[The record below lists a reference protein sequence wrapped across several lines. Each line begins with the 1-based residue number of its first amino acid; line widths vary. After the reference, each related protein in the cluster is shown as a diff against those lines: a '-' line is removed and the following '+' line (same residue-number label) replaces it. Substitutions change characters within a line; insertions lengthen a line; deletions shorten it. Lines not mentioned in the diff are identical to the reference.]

1 MVRGNLPMPE
11 DIESKSPWTPLKI
24 IQWAVPYLTQ
34 KGILNARF
42 DIEIL
47 IAFALQIDR
56 LKVYLQ
62 FDRPLDSSEL
72 DLIRALV
79 KRRVQHEP
87 IQYITGKRE
96 FYGLPF
102 RVSPSVLIPRP
113 ETEQLVE
120 LAIQYLKGI
129 PEEKRSVLDLG
140 TGSGCIALSILKNL
154 PCQVWAVDISE
165 NALNIALENA
175 KELRLEGAVHWRQ
188 GNWFSALGGNDP
200 DQFQVIVSNPPYIAL
215 NEENEL
221 APEVKEF
228 EPPEALFAG
237 ESGMD
242 SYRDL
247 AQSLNKRLVLGGI
260 ALIEMH
266 SHRYESISKLFEG
279 PNLKG
284 TLYPDLQGLP
294 RILKL
299 EK

>member
-1 MVRGNLPMPE
+1 MPE

-42 DIEIL
+42 DIETL

-120 LAIQYLKGI
+120 LAIQYLKGT
-129 PEEKRSVLDLG
+129 PEEKRIVLDLG
-140 TGSGCIALSILKNL
+140 TGSGCIALSILKSL
-154 PCQVWAVDISE
+154 SCQVWAVDISE

-175 KELRLEGAVHWRQ
+175 KELSLEGAVHWRQ
-188 GNWFSALGGNDP
+188 GNWFSALGSNDP

-215 NEENEL
+215 SEENEL
-221 APEVKEF
+221 APEVKGF

-242 SYRDL
+242 AYRDL
-247 AQSLNKRLVLGGI
+247 AKSLNKRLILGGI

-266 SHRYESISKLFEG
+266 SNRYESISKLFEG
-279 PNLKG
+279 PNLKE